1 VTGDELTLGDIVI
14 AFHNRR
20 AGTARSARRPR
31 LLLTIAL
38 ALAALLP
45 AAAAPGRAETQEIQV
60 GAGNRSAT
68 IRLIGGKSETIRTD
82 RTFVDIIVS
91 DPEIADVV
99 PLTDRSVSILGK
111 KIGTTRVSIYGEGK
125 SIVGVFD
132 VEVTYDTSVLA
143 TELRQRFPGARFRV
157 TSINGRI
164 MLSGSAPDAQTV
176 DRAVTIAKQFGAEV
190 INSVKVL
197 QPQQVMLEV
206 RFVEA
211 SRKAGRELGINW
223 DVVSSRFAMTLGV
236 AGQLAGF
243 SPFSGAGLVSGNT
256 PFGVAVG
263 RILSN
268 GVTADVMIRALEEKG
283 LVRRLAEPNLIALS
297 GDTASFL
304 AGGEFPIPIAQQ
316 NNTITIEWKKFG
328 VGLAFTP
335 TVLDNGI
342 INLKIEPEVSEI
354 DSNNA
359 ILIGNLRIPSLTV
372 RRANTTVEL
381 RDGQSFAIAGL
392 LQSMTTTDRSQFP
405 WLADVPVLGAL
416 LSSTSYQKKETDLAI
431 IITPHLVQPAR
442 PGDVLRT
449 PADNMT
455 VGNDADVFLEGRAE
469 LTANQL
475 RQRVAPMIPV
485 KPVGHILDLPKGVL

>member
-1 VTGDELTLGDIVI
+1 VI
-14 AFHNRR
+14 AFRNCRTR
-20 AGTARSARRPR
+20 TSQPFGRVP
-31 LLLTIAL
+31 LLLAC
-38 ALAALLP
+38 AVAVAALLP
-45 AAAAPGRAETQEIQV
+45 AATAPVRADAQEIQI
-60 GAGNRSAT
+60 GSGRRSAT

-111 KIGTTRVSIYGEGK
+111 KIGTTRVSIYGENK
-125 SIVGVFD
+125 AIIGVFD
-132 VEVTYDTSVLA
+132 IEVTYDTSVLA
-143 TELRQRFPGARFRV
+143 TELRERFPGARFRV
-157 TSINGRI
+157 ASINGRI
-164 MLSGSAPDAQTV
+164 MLSGTAADATTV
-176 DRAVTIAKQFGAEV
+176 DRAVTIARQFGAEV

-197 QPQQVMLEV
+197 QPQQVLLEV

-223 DVVSSRFAMTLGV
+223 DVVGNRVAASVGT
-236 AGQLAGF
+236 AGQLAGYGAF
-243 SPFSGAGLVSGNT
+243 GGAGLLSGT
-256 PFGVAVG
+256 APFGTFVG
-263 RILSN
+263 RILNS
-268 GVTADVMIRALEEKG
+268 GVTADVMIRALEERG

-304 AGGEFPIPIAQQ
+304 AGGEFPIPISQQ

-335 TVLDNGI
+335 TVLDNSV

-359 ILIGNLRIPSLTV
+359 IQIGQLRIPSLTV

-392 LQSMTTTDRSQFP
+392 LQSMTTTDRSQLP
-405 WLADVPVLGAL
+405 WIADVPVLGTLFA
-416 LSSTSYQKKETDLAI
+416 STSYQKKETDLAI

-455 VGNDADVFLEGRAE
+455 VGNDANVFLEGKAE

-475 RQRVAPMIPV
+475 RERIAPMIPP
-485 KPVGHILDLPKGVL
+485 KLQGHILDLPKGVL

>member
-1 VTGDELTLGDIVI
+1 LGDIVI
-14 AFHNRR
+14 AFRNRR
-20 AGTARSARRPR
+20 VRTTRTSGRPQW
-31 LLLTIAL
+31 LLAVAL
-38 ALAALLP
+38 ALAWLVP
-45 AAAAPGRAETQEIQV
+45 ASTAPGRAQGPEIQV
-60 GAGNRSAT
+60 GAGKRSAT

-82 RTFVDIIVS
+82 RTFADIIVS
-91 DPEIADVV
+91 DPEVADVV

-111 KIGTTRVSIYGEGK
+111 KVGTTRVSIYGEGK
-125 SIVGVFD
+125 VVVGVFD
-132 VEVTYDTSVLA
+132 VEVTFDTSVLA
-143 TELRQRFPGARFRV
+143 SELRERFPGARFRV
-157 TSINGRI
+157 ASINGRI
-164 MLSGSAPDAQTV
+164 MLSGSAPDAVTA

-223 DVVSSRFAMTLGV
+223 DIVANRFAVSLGT

-243 SPFSGAGLVSGNT
+243 PAFGGAGLLSGT
-256 PFGVAVG
+256 APFGTAVG
-263 RILSN
+263 RILGS

-316 NNTITIEWKKFG
+316 NNTVTIEWKKFG

-335 TVLDNGI
+335 TVLDNGV

-359 ILIGNLRIPSLTV
+359 ILIGSIRIPSLTV

-392 LQSMTTTDRSQFP
+392 LQSMTTTDQSQFP
-405 WLADVPVLGAL
+405 WLAEVPVLGAL
-416 LSSTSYQKKETDLAI
+416 LRSTSYQKKETDLAI

-449 PADNMT
+449 PTDNT
-455 VGNDADVFLEGRAE
+455 AVGNDADVFLQGRAE
-469 LTANQL
+469 LTANQV
-475 RQRVAPMIPV
+475 RQAVAPQLPY
-485 KPVGHILDLPKGVL
+485 KPVGHILDLPKGAL